1 MPAVLVVLAA
11 VSVTLFVYSLLSVL
25 FSEER
30 RVSKRVR
37 GLSDYEASE
46 AAQMQ
51 PLVKPFGERILRP
64 AGARANER
72 LRSLFPAGQRKALIT
87 RLEQAGRNA
96 PGAPEEH
103 LALQLLCAALVS
115 AGTALVTFL
124 ATRDVRRAAFGAL
137 LGAAAGF
144 LAPSLW
150 LRMRISERK
159 LAIRRALPDM
169 LDMLTISVEAGL
181 GFDAAVSKLV
191 SNSKGPLAEE
201 FARMLAE
208 VQAGISRQDAF
219 RHLAD
224 RTDVPELST
233 FATSMVQAD
242 VFGISVS
249 NVLRTQAR
257 EMRVK
262 RRQFAEEIAQKAPV
276 KIVFPLV
283 LCILPATLIVILGPA
298 MVSIGRAFGLLE

>member
-1 MPAVLVVLAA
+1 MPTLVVILAA
-11 VSVTLFVYSLLSVL
+11 ASSGLFIYSLASLL

-30 RVSKRVR
+30 RVHKRMH
-37 GLSDYEASE
+37 GLSDYEVHE
-46 AAQMQ
+46 AGDME
-51 PLVKPFGERILRP
+51 PLVRPFGERVLKP
-64 AGARANER
+64 ASARAGDG
-72 LRSLFPAGQRKALIT
+72 LRGLFPAGQRRALVS
-87 RLEQAGRNA
+87 RLEQAGRQR

-103 LALQLLCAALVS
+103 LAIQLIWAAIVGV
-115 AGTALVTFL
+115 GTALIVFL
-124 ATRDVRRAAFGAL
+124 ATGDASRAVFGAI
-137 LGAAAGF
+137 LGAVAGF
-144 LAPSLW
+144 LAPSLR
-150 LRMRISERK
+150 LSMRISERK

-191 SNSKGPLAEE
+191 TNSTGPLAEE
-201 FARMLAE
+201 FGRMLNE

-219 RHLAD
+219 RHLAA

-233 FATSMVQAD
+233 FAMSMIQAD

-262 RRQFAEEIAQKAPV
+262 RRQYAEEVAQKAPV

-298 MVSIGRAFGLLE
+298 MVSIGRAFGLLD